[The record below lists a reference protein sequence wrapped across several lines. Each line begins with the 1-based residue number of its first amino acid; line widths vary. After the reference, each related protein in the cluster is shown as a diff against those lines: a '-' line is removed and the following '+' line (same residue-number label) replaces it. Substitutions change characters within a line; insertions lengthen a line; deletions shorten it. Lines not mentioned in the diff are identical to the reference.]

1 MPLHH
6 TAFLTLKEAII
17 QALILHYPDPNRK
30 YIVYT
35 DASDDACG
43 AQLLQEHNGTEF
55 PIAFLSHTFMETQ
68 RKWSTTEQEAYG
80 VYYAVTKWNY
90 YLQGADIIVRNDH
103 KPLAKFLNGK
113 NTNNKVNR
121 WGLELATY
129 NITFEWISGAKNK
142 AADCLSRLVEQLPA
156 TPTMINML
164 TVTHTDG
171 PAFNT
176 RSQTKQDAT
185 ASNSTVPLDI
195 TPDISPVTS
204 STPKTLTADRLEALL
219 QMQKTDPFCK
229 CISK

>member
-1 MPLHH
+1 M
-6 TAFLTLKEAII
+6 A
-17 QALILHYPDPNRK
+17 R
-30 YIVYT
+30 
-35 DASDDACG
+35 
-43 AQLLQEHNGTEF
+43 F

-80 VYYAVTKWNY
+80 VYYTVTKWNY

-113 NTNNKVNR
+113 NANNKVTR

-156 TPTMINML
+156 TLTTINML

-176 RSQTKQDAT
+176 RSQTEQDPT
-185 ASNSTVPLDI
+185 ASNSTVP
-195 TPDISPVTS
+195 PDVSPVTTP
-204 STPKTLTADRLEALL
+204 TPKFLIADRLEALI
-219 QMQKTDPFCK
+219 QMQKTNPFCK
-229 CISK
+229 CISKQLFNGKVPQHQTDIFTHVRIAV